1 MEPRCDTCHKP
12 VVNAI
17 VRTVK
22 GHTMVFCSQ
31 ECANAFDAD
40 RLKPA
45 K

>member
-1 MEPRCDTCHKP
+1 
-12 VVNAI
+12 
-17 VRTVK
+17 VK

-31 ECANAFDAD
+31 ECADAFDAD